1 MLALT
6 RKKGESLVVNNNIEI
21 TVLEIRGD
29 QIKIGIQAPKD
40 VPIYRKEVYLQ
51 IQESNKDAFE
61 SENVDALKRNG
72 KLFFLDRDLKKLKY
86 TSSRPLSSS
95 HDALKNLYKTRYPIY
110 KDVCDVRIDA
120 NCKINDVVNKILG
133 GK

>member
-29 QIKIGIQAPKD
+29 QIKIGIQAPKE

-51 IQESNKDAFE
+51 IQK
-61 SENVDALKRNG
+61 ENEEAIGIDGLEVLNN
-72 KLFFLDRDLKKLKY
+72 LLD
-86 TSSRPLSSS
+86 
-95 HDALKNLYKTRYPIY
+95 
-110 KDVCDVRIDA
+110 
-120 NCKINDVVNKILG
+120 
-133 GK
+133 